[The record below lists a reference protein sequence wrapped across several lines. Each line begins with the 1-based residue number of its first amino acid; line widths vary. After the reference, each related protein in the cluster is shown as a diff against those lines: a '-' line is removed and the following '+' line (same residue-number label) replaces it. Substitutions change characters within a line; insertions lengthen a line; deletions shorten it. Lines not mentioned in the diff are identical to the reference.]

1 MEEMKYE
8 QALLELEEIARR
20 MEGGEYG
27 IDELS
32 AELKRANKLIK
43 LCKDKLKKTDSE
55 IKEILSAESE

>member
-1 MEEMKYE
+1 MKYE